1 MHFDRIVLENAAN
14 ESKKYIQATITGNMK
29 YKFVGKLLSVTV

>member
-14 ESKKYIQATITGNMK
+14 ESKYLQITITGNMK